1 MGIILLK
8 CTKRN
13 AGKQPAR
20 LEENLTWR
28 RTLREATNAC
38 GESLPGRVAISWE
51 KGWSDDKDKDRRRPT
66 KDIYAEKATIT

>member
-1 MGIILLK
+1 MYQ
-8 CTKRN
+8 TER
-13 AGKQPAR
+13 GKATCQTGGEPYV
-20 LEENLTWR
+20 EENLTWR